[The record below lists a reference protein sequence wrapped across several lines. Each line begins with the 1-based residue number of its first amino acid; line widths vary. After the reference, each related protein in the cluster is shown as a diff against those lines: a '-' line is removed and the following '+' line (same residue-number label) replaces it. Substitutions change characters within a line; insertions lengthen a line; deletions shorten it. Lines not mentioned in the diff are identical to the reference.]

1 MSRQIDLVM
10 TLVTVMDD
18 DEKGEL
24 LRKLATLVG
33 MNVRSD
39 EELAALPA
47 PAKAVAKG
55 ASRAKKK
62 RPYWLRTVTSVD
74 TSNKGAEQLV
84 GDWANDMGDV
94 DYGGHLFCGTRW
106 GDKSYWWLE
115 RQDGA
120 VCNVGGCVIEDA
132 IIVSK
137 WDTFADA
144 VKELREIL

>member
-1 MSRQIDLVM
+1 MVRRETPRTTRVSDPSPW
-10 TLVTVMDD
+10 TVADS
-18 DEKGEL
+18 K
-24 LRKLATLVG
+24 
-33 MNVRSD
+33 
-39 EELAALPA
+39 P
-47 PAKAVAKG
+47 
-55 ASRAKKK
+55 
-62 RPYWLRTVTSVD
+62 
-74 TSNKGAEQLV
+74 
-84 GDWANDMGDV
+84 
-94 DYGGHLFCGTRW
+94 GTRW